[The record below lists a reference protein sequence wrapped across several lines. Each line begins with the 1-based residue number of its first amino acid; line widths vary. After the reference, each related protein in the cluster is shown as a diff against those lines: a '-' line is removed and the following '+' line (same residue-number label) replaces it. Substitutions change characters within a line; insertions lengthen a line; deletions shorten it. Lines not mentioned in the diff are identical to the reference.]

1 MKKVENYKL
10 KKLLKGLKPYTKM
23 DQKIMLLKKFY
34 DIKIEDYKFH
44 QHKNPISTKD
54 LDINKIVLSNKQN

>member
-1 MKKVENYKL
+1 
-10 KKLLKGLKPYTKM
+10 M

-54 LDINKIVLSNKQN
+54 LDINKIVLSNKQNQENINTLLLMKKRYLILLLTK

>member
-1 MKKVENYKL
+1 
-10 KKLLKGLKPYTKM
+10 M
-23 DQKIMLLKKFY
+23 DQKIIKFY

>member
-1 MKKVENYKL
+1 
-10 KKLLKGLKPYTKM
+10 M
-23 DQKIMLLKKFY
+23 DQKIIKFY

-54 LDINKIVLSNKQN
+54 LDINKIVLSNKQNQENINTLLLMKKRYLILLLTK

>member
-23 DQKIMLLKKFY
+23 DQKIIKFY
-34 DIKIEDYKFH
+34 DSKIENYKFH
-44 QHKNPISTKD
+44 QHKNPISIKD